1 MDWIAT
7 NNMSFNPPK
16 KRLYRMII
24 QKKYGACQQD
34 PMSCHSRSSSICS
47 SVRSSSSSPANNW
60 NASWNSA
67 ICSSVLRLSW
77 NVWNSPASLWCV
89 QKILELMYG
98 KHKKSNQ
105 QIEPESI
112 DLPSSALAR
121 IELLFVN
128 GFPVGAWA
136 IGPYAEFETVIEPV
150 MFFVAALPPPHVL
163 AAKTFYA
170 RTNPCW
176 LSLGNG
182 KPEQLSSRRRAVEE
196 LVQTFMEQL
205 AILQRKTMESQSRA
219 KISAKLLQ
227 YASIWFWLKN
237 EFLWVK
243 VIMGHQV
250 PNKIATKRCSMQ
262 ASCLTHVCAWHFL
275 DETLVQLP
283 CQNWGSKW

>member
-1 MDWIAT
+1 
-7 NNMSFNPPK
+7 
-16 KRLYRMII
+16 
-24 QKKYGACQQD
+24 
-34 PMSCHSRSSSICS
+34 MSCHSRSSSICS

-77 NVWNSPASLWCV
+77 NSVSPASLWCV

-136 IGPYAEFETVIEPV
+136 IGPYVESETVIEPV
-150 MFFVAALPPPHVL
+150 MFFVTALPPPHVL

-182 KPEQLSSRRRAVEE
+182 KPEQLSSRRGLSCGRTGTNIHGTTCHSPTENHGKS
-196 LVQTFMEQL
+196 EQ
-205 AILQRKTMESQSRA
+205 SQDFCE
-219 KISAKLLQ
+219 I
-227 YASIWFWLKN
+227 ASIWFCLKI
-237 EFLWVK
+237 EFL
-243 VIMGHQV
+243 
-250 PNKIATKRCSMQ
+250 
-262 ASCLTHVCAWHFL
+262 
-275 DETLVQLP
+275 
-283 CQNWGSKW
+283 

>member
-1 MDWIAT
+1 
-7 NNMSFNPPK
+7 
-16 KRLYRMII
+16 
-24 QKKYGACQQD
+24 
-34 PMSCHSRSSSICS
+34 MSCHSRSSSICS

-77 NVWNSPASLWCV
+77 NSVSPASLWCV

-136 IGPYAEFETVIEPV
+136 IGPYVEFETVIEPV
-150 MFFVAALPPPHVL
+150 MFFVAALPPPMYLLQKPFTHEQIHAGSVSAMANLSNL
-163 AAKTFYA
+163 APAA
-170 RTNPCW
+170 GW
-176 LSLGNG
+176 
-182 KPEQLSSRRRAVEE
+182 AVEE

-227 YASIWFWLKN
+227 YASIWFCLKI

-250 PNKIATKRCSMQ
+250 PNKIATKRCPMQ